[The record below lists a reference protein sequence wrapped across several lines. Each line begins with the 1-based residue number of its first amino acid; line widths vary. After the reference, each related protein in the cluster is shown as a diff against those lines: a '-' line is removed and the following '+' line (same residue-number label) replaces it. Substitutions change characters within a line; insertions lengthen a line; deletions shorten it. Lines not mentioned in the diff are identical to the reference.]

1 MDLRRVLVLPGE
13 DGLGLVMEMAE
24 VTDLL
29 GAPNSFD
36 HARLHVFLDLPGQEG
51 ETVLPNLNAEA
62 PEGFAWNVAAV
73 VDGWTSELYGVPGAS
88 AELFVDGEAGTIS
101 LFFPAATLGNPESLE
116 EVQVYVTTW
125 DWDDETGAL
134 RALTPEGGA
143 LEFGGGDGAV
153 DPLILDEVLVGR
165 PAPYLSPI
173 PPAPQVEVTF
183 LVTVPE
189 GTPPGDQLFMTG
201 EFNGWNPADA
211 ANRFSPN
218 EDGTFS
224 MVRML
229 DEGTVIEFR
238 ITRGSFA
245 NAEKLDPDDR
255 FANRVYE
262 AAAGV
267 GAETVE
273 IVVEG
278 WWDQ

>member
-1 MDLRRVLVLPGE
+1 M
-13 DGLGLVMEMAE
+13 
-24 VTDLL
+24 
-29 GAPNSFD
+29 
-36 HARLHVFLDLPGQEG
+36 
-51 ETVLPNLNAEA
+51 
-62 PEGFAWNVAAV
+62 
-73 VDGWTSELYGVPGAS
+73 
-88 AELFVDGEAGTIS
+88 
-101 LFFPAATLGNPESLE
+101 
-116 EVQVYVTTW
+116 TTW
-125 DWDDETGAL
+125 DWDDEASTL
-134 RALTPEGGA
+134 RALSPEGGA
-143 LEFGGGDGAV
+143 FEFGGGDGAT
-153 DPLILDEVLVGR
+153 DPLILDEALVGR
-165 PAPYLSPI
+165 PSPYLSPI

-189 GTPPGDQLFMTG
+189 GTPPGDSLFMTG
-201 EFNGWNPADA
+201 EFNGWAPADA
-211 ANRFSPN
+211 AYRFTPN

-224 MVRML
+224 MVRLL

-262 AAAGV
+262 TPAGV